1 GGWRGGGWRGR
12 GGGGGGPGGRPMTMA
27 ATGRTYPHAGVMA
40 TSPATAPDA
49 VPRTVGLPRDH
60 HSAPIQAS
68 AAAAAPV
75 LVAAKAL
82 TATPDASSAL
92 PALKPNQPNQS
103 SPAPITGSGR
113 WCGGIAFWPEPS
125 PLPM

>member
-1 GGWRGGGWRGR
+1 
-12 GGGGGGPGGRPMTMA
+12 MA
-27 ATGRTYPHAGVMA
+27 ATGRTNPQAGVMA

-75 LVAAKAL
+75 FVAAKAL
-82 TATPDASSAL
+82 TATADASRAL
-92 PALKPNQPNQS
+92 PALNPNHPNQRR
-103 SPAPITGSGR
+103 PAPITVSGR
-113 WCGGIAFWPEPS
+113 LCGGMGFWP
-125 PLPM
+125 